1 MKKKPE
7 RKVSFP
13 EALGLLAV
21 VIVVIFLNAMKFSIG
36 TGLSVLGV
44 AMIVAAYA
52 MVVLR
57 IPWDDMMADV
67 LKVFHNG
74 MGAVQSDIIGVAA
87 DEYNRIAN
95 EELQA
100 YFLDLQDLDT
110 AMANITRRVNE
121 AIESY
126 M

>member
-1 MKKKPE
+1 MTE
-7 RKVSFP
+7 EDREIAFGSIA
-13 EALGLLAV
+13 EASDGQITV
-21 VIVVIFLNAMKFSIG
+21 
-36 TGLSVLGV
+36 
-44 AMIVAAYA
+44 
-52 MVVLR
+52 
-57 IPWDDMMADV
+57 DDLYNCLV
-67 LKVFHNG
+67 NNG

>member
-44 AMIVAAYA
+44 AMIVRP
-52 MVVLR
+52 M
-57 IPWDDMMADV
+57 PWWCCASP
-67 LKVFHNG
+67 G
-74 MGAVQSDIIGVAA
+74 TI
-87 DEYNRIAN
+87 
-95 EELQA
+95 
-100 YFLDLQDLDT
+100 
-110 AMANITRRVNE
+110 
-121 AIESY
+121 
-126 M
+126 